1 MNSGLFFKIGFL
13 ANVLLIILSVS
24 GMYLSRGSEDGFSPQ
39 GKILAWLIPCIL
51 SLLLFIALFLR
62 SKEKTILANIL
73 LWIPATPFI
82 IGVLITAFLALVFNL
97 FGK

>member
-1 MNSGLFFKIGFL
+1 MNSGLIFKLGL
-13 ANVLLIILSVS
+13 VANVLLIILSVS

-39 GKILAWLIPCIL
+39 GKILAWLIPVIL
-51 SLLLFIALFLR
+51 SLLIMLALFLR
-62 SKEKTILANIL
+62 NKGNMTLANIL

-82 IGVLITAFLALVFNL
+82 IGVLITGFLALVFNL